1 MTKTSYHHGNL
12 KDTILDEVL
21 KLLNFKSFDE
31 ISFRSISRNIGV
43 VSSAP
48 YNHFKDKKHLIKEVI
63 LLGEN
68 KLFNVI
74 LLEKKKSKDPTNQ
87 LLLIAKAYLKFAIKE
102 KALFN
107 LMFSKDNKE
116 LLRLCEKIVLQFKSI
131 IIEKFKKGKRFKLTT
146 KGSAITAWS
155 MIHGI
160 AVTLN
165 NSKKE
170 IKSFLFQIVA
180 IIILNF
186 GDANLKYRPH
196 PHKI

>member
-1 MTKTSYHHGNL
+1 MTKARYHHGNL
-12 KDTILDEVL
+12 KNTILDEAL
-21 KLLNFKSFDE
+21 ELLNYKSFDE

-63 LLGEN
+63 LLGEK
-68 KLFNVI
+68 KLLNVI
-74 LLEKKKSKDPTNQ
+74 LLEKKKSKLPTDQ
-87 LLLIAKAYLKFAIKE
+87 LRLIAKAYLNFASEE

-107 LMFSKDNKE
+107 LMFSKENKE
-116 LLRLCEKIVLQFKSI
+116 LLYLCEKIVLQFKLI
-131 IIEKFKKGKRFKLTT
+131 IIEKFKKGKRFKLTA

-155 MIHGI
+155 MVHGI

-170 IKSFLFQIVA
+170 NLERLWHIELEKILREMSA
-180 IIILNF
+180 IW
-186 GDANLKYRPH
+186 GKGVSE
-196 PHKI
+196 K

>member
-1 MTKTSYHHGNL
+1 MNNNSYHHGNL
-12 KDTILDEVL
+12 KKKILNEVL
-21 KLLNFKSFDE
+21 ELLSYKSFDE

-48 YNHFKDKKHLIKEVI
+48 YNHFKDKKHLINEI
-63 LLGEN
+63 IFLGEK

-74 LLEKKKSKDPTNQ
+74 LLEKNRSKEPTDQ
-87 LLLIAKAYLKFAIKE
+87 LLLIAKAYLKFATEE

-116 LLRLCEKIVLQFKSI
+116 LLHLTKKIVLQFKLV
-131 IIEKFKKGKRFKLTT
+131 IIEKFKNGKRFKLTAE
-146 KGSAITAWS
+146 GSAITAWS

-170 IKSFLFQIVA
+170 DLESLWHIKLENILKEMSA
-180 IIILNF
+180 IW
-186 GDANLKYRPH
+186 GKGVSE
-196 PHKI
+196 K